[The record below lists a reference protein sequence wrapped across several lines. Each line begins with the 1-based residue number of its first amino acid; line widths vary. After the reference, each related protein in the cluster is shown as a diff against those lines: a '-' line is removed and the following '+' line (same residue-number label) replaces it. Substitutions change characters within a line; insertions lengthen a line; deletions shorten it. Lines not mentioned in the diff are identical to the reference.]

1 VGPPA
6 SEGEYA
12 NEWSALTERTHQA
25 ERGSERAREETGANR
40 LAPPGSGKER
50 ERSRTRAI
58 TNRWDSPVR
67 RSGRARG
74 LAGLDWAYWAEMS
87 FSFFL

>member
-50 ERSRTRAI
+50 GRDRERGPSLTGGTHLSGEAGARAAWLGWI
-58 TNRWDSPVR
+58 GPT
-67 RSGRARG
+67 G
-74 LAGLDWAYWAEMS
+74 LK
-87 FSFFL
+87 